1 MEPAMSVLVDGV
13 LTAARGAGLT
23 EASLKYQRSCCVT
36 VARYCTD
43 HAIDEYNGQ
52 VRHRF
57 LAEQDTRLQQG
68 SIGPVFRSSLEK
80 TANMLLEFK
89 LAGKVAWRRR
99 RPMST
104 QLPSRFETALR
115 LFDESL
121 SGTLAVGSVELA
133 VGEIRQLLTHLRD
146 RGHDS
151 FGNVGLDDVRG
162 FLIAVAP
169 NHRSGMGNTVWAVK
183 RFFSFLND
191 FELSD
196 LPVHAM
202 LSQVSPRRI
211 RILPRFTQDEV
222 ARLLTVIDT
231 ATAVGNRDYAMV
243 RLAVSTGLRCGDIT
257 DLRLESIDWRRDE
270 IRIVQRKTSAT
281 LALPLTAEAGNAVAD
296 YVLNARPASDA
307 PEVFLRAYAPHVKLT
322 GPTGALIMKRY
333 LAAAGIPHKAGDG
346 KTFHALRR
354 TLGTRLIETGTEL
367 PMTAQILGHAR
378 IDSSKRYIALDTD
391 SLRECYLPLTGFGCR
406 AEALQ

>member
-1 MEPAMSVLVDGV
+1 M
-13 LTAARGAGLT
+13 
-23 EASLKYQRSCCVT
+23 
-36 VARYCTD
+36 
-43 HAIDEYNGQ
+43 
-52 VRHRF
+52 
-57 LAEQDTRLQQG
+57 
-68 SIGPVFRSSLEK
+68 
-80 TANMLLEFK
+80 
-89 LAGKVAWRRR
+89 
-99 RPMST
+99 
-104 QLPSRFETALR
+104 
-115 LFDESL
+115 
-121 SGTLAVGSVELA
+121 
-133 VGEIRQLLTHLRD
+133 
-146 RGHDS
+146 
-151 FGNVGLDDVRG
+151 
-162 FLIAVAP
+162 
-169 NHRSGMGNTVWAVK
+169 
-183 RFFSFLND
+183 
-191 FELSD
+191 
-196 LPVHAM
+196 
-202 LSQVSPRRI
+202 
-211 RILPRFTQDEV
+211 PRFTQDEV
-222 ARLLTVIDT
+222 ARLLAVIDT

-322 GPTGALIMKRY
+322 GPTGALIMRRY
-333 LAAAGIPHKAGDG
+333 LAAAGIHHKAGDG

-367 PMTAQILGHAR
+367 PMTAQILGHSR

>member
-1 MEPAMSVLVDGV
+1 MEPTMSVLVDGV

-23 EASLKYQRSCCVT
+23 EASLKYQRSCCAT

-43 HAIDEYNGQ
+43 HAIDEYNEQ
-52 VRHRF
+52 VRDRF
-57 LAEQDTRLQQG
+57 LAEQDTRLQRRN
-68 SIGPVFRSSLEK
+68 IGPVFRSSLEK

-89 LAGKVAWRRR
+89 MEGKVVWRRR
-99 RPMST
+99 RPMPT
-104 QLPSRFETALR
+104 QLPPRFETALR

-133 VGEIRQLLTHLRD
+133 LGEIRQLLTHLHD

-151 FGNVGLDDVRG
+151 FHGVGLGDVRE
-162 FLIAVAP
+162 FLMAIAP
-169 NHRSGMGNTVWAVK
+169 NHQSGMGNTVWAVK

-222 ARLLTVIDT
+222 TRLLAVIDT

-270 IRIVQRKTSAT
+270 IRIVQRKTAAT
-281 LALPLTAEAGNAVAD
+281 LALPLTVEAGNAVAD
-296 YVLNARPASDA
+296 YILNARPASDS
-307 PEVFLRAYAPHVKLT
+307 PEVFLRAHAPHVKLT
-322 GPTGALIMKRY
+322 GPTGALIMKRH

-354 TLGTRLIETGTEL
+354 TLGTRLIETGAEL
-367 PMTAQILGHAR
+367 PMAAQILGHAR

-391 SLRECYLPLTGFGCR
+391 SLRECCLPLTGFECR